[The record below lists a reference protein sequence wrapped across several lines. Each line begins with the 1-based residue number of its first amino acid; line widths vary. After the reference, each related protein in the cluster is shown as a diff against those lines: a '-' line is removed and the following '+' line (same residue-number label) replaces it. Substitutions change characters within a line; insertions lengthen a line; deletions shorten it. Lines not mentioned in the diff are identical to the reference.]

1 MGEGRSHRGRVSG
14 AAAERRTGK
23 LRDKKLRDKK
33 LWDKNE
39 PLEQLIERFTVG
51 DDFRLDAALVAADCA
66 ASLAHATMLAGIGV
80 LSAAELGELRAAL
93 LEALALAERNRFTIA
108 PADEDGHTALEKFLT
123 ARTAAGGKIH
133 TGRSRNDQ
141 VMAALRL
148 YGREALVEL
157 QRALLDLA
165 ATLLAFARRHQQV
178 AMPGRTHSQVA
189 MPSSLGLWA
198 AAFAEELL
206 DDLALIAPC
215 YRLTNRSPLGSAAG
229 YGVPLPLDREQVAA
243 LLGFDAPIHNV
254 LAAGNS
260 RGKLEAATLDALDQA
275 ALTLSRLAQDLILFS
290 LPELGYVA
298 LPVELCTGSSIMPH
312 KRNPDGLELVRARA
326 ATVSGHA
333 AAVKGIVR
341 NLPSGY
347 HRDLQETKRP
357 YLEALEIVLG
367 QARVMRLTIERL
379 QVNEAAVARAL
390 TPELFTTD
398 AAFAL
403 VRQGTAFRD
412 AYRQT
417 ATALQQAAGGGA
429 AGYAPGTGIAAA
441 GATAGTDAGTGPAAG
456 HAPGAGTAATGAT
469 AGATAGT
476 DAATEEGLAQT
487 GDDPPGAALARA
499 AATAAAQA
507 AGVQFAA
514 AHSSAAPVGAGHVGG
529 ALQPRHDDALAERP
543 VRTAQAGPGNAHPRA
558 VGDEADG
565 EHGRGQG
572 PVPGAA
578 HAHRGRSGGCSQ
590 GVVMPLAG
598 LERQQGQRRQQR
610 HWKHGPDDLR
620 RPAAHEAAARR
631 GSYAHAQR
639 GDHDGRLDNGQCP
652 DDEPKSLDVHDGK
665 PSGPVP
671 VVAVDVRKL
680 AEKALPPCRS
690 RRLLDQASFWIERGP
705 REPEVIGV
713 DHRRQLYAL

>member
-1 MGEGRSHRGRVSG
+1 MGAQGG
-14 AAAERRTGK
+14 AIGDAFQALRLSRRTG
-23 LRDKKLRDKK
+23 K

-39 PLEQLIERFTVG
+39 PLERLIERFTVG
-51 DDFRLDAALVAADCA
+51 DDCRLDAALVAADCA
-66 ASLAHATMLAGIGV
+66 ASLAHAIMLAGIGV
-80 LSAAELGELRAAL
+80 LTPAELGELRAAL
-93 LEALALAERNRFTIA
+93 LEALALAERDRFTIA

-165 ATLLAFARRHQQV
+165 AALLAFARRHQQV

-275 ALTLSRLAQDLILFS
+275 ALTMSRLAQDLILFS

-367 QARVMRLTIERL
+367 QARVMQLTIERL
-379 QVNEAAVARAL
+379 QVNAAAVARAL
-390 TPELFTTD
+390 TPDLFATD

-403 VRQGTAFRD
+403 VRQGAAFRD

-417 ATALQQAAGGGA
+417 ATALQQAAGA
-429 AGYAPGTGIAAA
+429 
-441 GATAGTDAGTGPAAG
+441 
-456 HAPGAGTAATGAT
+456 APGAGGASATATT
-469 AGATAGT
+469 AGAAPGAGGASATATTAGT
-476 DAATEEGLAQT
+476 AAVPGAGGASATVQAGAAQAQRTATGTAGNLGLAAVRRLVT
-487 GDDPPGAALARA
+487 AERRRVER
-499 AATAAAQA
+499 AAAQA
-507 AGVQFAA
+507 GRALADLLGRPARLYRPTWAA
-514 AHSSAAPVGAGHVGG
+514 AAP
-529 ALQPRHDDALAERP
+529 RP
-543 VRTAQAGPGNAHPRA
+543 VESAGPA
-558 VGDEADG
+558 
-565 EHGRGQG
+565 
-572 PVPGAA
+572 GAT
-578 HAHRGRSGGCSQ
+578 RSAE
-590 GVVMPLAG
+590 PA
-598 LERQQGQRRQQR
+598 
-610 HWKHGPDDLR
+610 
-620 RPAAHEAAARR
+620 RPA
-631 GSYAHAQR
+631 G
-639 GDHDGRLDNGQCP
+639 
-652 DDEPKSLDVHDGK
+652 
-665 PSGPVP
+665 
-671 VVAVDVRKL
+671 
-680 AEKALPPCRS
+680 
-690 RRLLDQASFWIERGP
+690 WTIE
-705 REPEVIGV
+705 
-713 DHRRQLYAL
+713 

>member
-1 MGEGRSHRGRVSG
+1 MRGQDGRRAEPSGAVSG
-14 AAAERRTGK
+14 AAAEHRTG
-23 LRDKKLRDKK
+23 K

-39 PLEQLIERFTVG
+39 PLERLIERFTVG

-80 LSAAELGELRAAL
+80 LTAAELGELRAAL
-93 LEALALAERNRFTIA
+93 LEALALAERHAFTIA

-123 ARTAAGGKIH
+123 ARSAAGGKIH

-165 ATLLAFARRHQQV
+165 DALLAFARRHQQV

-290 LPELGYVA
+290 LPELGYVS

-367 QARVMRLTIERL
+367 QARVMQLTIERL
-379 QVNEAAVARAL
+379 QVNAAAVARAL
-390 TPELFTTD
+390 TPELFATD

-403 VRQGTAFRD
+403 VRQGAAFRD

-417 ATALQQAAGGGA
+417 ATALQQAAA
-429 AGYAPGTGIAAA
+429 A
-441 GATAGTDAGTGPAAG
+441 
-456 HAPGAGTAATGAT
+456 APGAGGDARSAAAPGQASAAQVGVGHAGAAQAGAAQAQRTATGT
-469 AGATAGT
+469 AGNL
-476 DAATEEGLAQT
+476 GLAAVRRLV
-487 GDDPPGAALARA
+487 AAERRRVER
-499 AATAAAQA
+499 AAAQA
-507 AGVQFAA
+507 
-514 AHSSAAPVGAGHVGG
+514 GG
-529 ALQPRHDDALAERP
+529 AL
-543 VRTAQAGPGNAHPRA
+543 
-558 VGDEADG
+558 ADLLG
-565 EHGRGQG
+565 
-572 PVPGAA
+572 
-578 HAHRGRSGGCSQ
+578 
-590 GVVMPLAG
+590 
-598 LERQQGQRRQQR
+598 
-610 HWKHGPDDLR
+610 
-620 RPAAHEAAARR
+620 RPARLYRPTGDAVAPPPAESARPT
-631 GSYAHAQR
+631 GSARPA
-639 GDHDGRLDNGQCP
+639 G
-652 DDEPKSLDVHDGK
+652 
-665 PSGPVP
+665 
-671 VVAVDVRKL
+671 
-680 AEKALPPCRS
+680 
-690 RRLLDQASFWIERGP
+690 WTIE
-705 REPEVIGV
+705 
-713 DHRRQLYAL
+713 